1 MLNLEATDEDGDAT
15 TMELLDNKTD
25 SIRFCK
31 NGTLFYTPNI
41 QEPVIIGIQ
50 AKDSKNA
57 FSAIMNIPITVCPIC
72 NGHGGYNENIV
83 SEVEYLNGQFTVLK
97 CLCLPAY
104 TGEYCEIELDACKTY
119 PCAKG
124 QNCTDLSAE
133 EQGNMTTGYSC
144 GPCPQGFVDIDMN
157 CLDINECHNTSLCDQ
172 LCINT
177 EGSYYCQCGNG
188 FVLSASDN
196 SSCIAIAGKNCSAC
210 HCFSTNTH
218 SWLETTRQCICK
230 EGWTGSDCSTKIDNC
245 LNHSCPAH
253 LQCQERK
260 FGYDCVCWNGL
271 KPGPLGTCKDCNRT
285 LSNSN
290 GWIMTSNYP
299 LDYDNDTFCT
309 WTIVSPGSD
318 TTITL
323 SITEYEVEG
332 CPNDY
337 LKIYEGNSTQD
348 QIFGPFCTSG
358 PGVLT
363 TTGGAFHLVF
373 TSDFSITKRG
383 FRGFYS
389 IKDVCLVEKCSHN
402 CEVLAFNP
410 RVEICTCP
418 DWMILDTYNTSRC
431 IEINGCN
438 TIMTASGPIV
448 TPLFPKFYP
457 ENVKCFWNISK
468 GNNREITISFSDF
481 EIEEQWD
488 CGYDSV
494 EFLDGPEATSLGKFC
509 GGIAPNITSRNIFLL
524 VVFVSDDSVSGRGFK
539 GKVTIT

>member
-31 NGTLFYTPNI
+31 NGTLFYTPNS

-83 SEVEYLNGQFTVLK
+83 SEVEYLNGQITVLK

-144 GPCPQGFVDIDMN
+144 GPCPQGFFDIDMN

-177 EGSYYCQCGNG
+177 EGSYYCQCGKG

-210 HCFSTNTH
+210 HCFLTNTH

-260 FGYDCVCWNGL
+260 VGYDC
-271 KPGPLGTCKDCNRT
+271 
-285 LSNSN
+285 
-290 GWIMTSNYP
+290 
-299 LDYDNDTFCT
+299 
-309 WTIVSPGSD
+309 
-318 TTITL
+318 
-323 SITEYEVEG
+323 
-332 CPNDY
+332 
-337 LKIYEGNSTQD
+337 
-348 QIFGPFCTSG
+348 
-358 PGVLT
+358 
-363 TTGGAFHLVF
+363 
-373 TSDFSITKRG
+373 
-383 FRGFYS
+383 
-389 IKDVCLVEKCSHN
+389 
-402 CEVLAFNP
+402 
-410 RVEICTCP
+410 
-418 DWMILDTYNTSRC
+418 
-431 IEINGCN
+431 
-438 TIMTASGPIV
+438 
-448 TPLFPKFYP
+448 
-457 ENVKCFWNISK
+457 
-468 GNNREITISFSDF
+468 
-481 EIEEQWD
+481 
-488 CGYDSV
+488 
-494 EFLDGPEATSLGKFC
+494 
-509 GGIAPNITSRNIFLL
+509 LL
-524 VVFVSDDSVSGRGFK
+524 EWP
-539 GKVTIT
+539 